1 MTTDQRL
8 ARLER
13 QCRLFKAGFAL
24 VTVALAVVLLIG
36 AGQDQDKTK
45 VLEEVRARRFLLVDE
60 KNVERGVWSTSAD
73 GKVACFFM
81 HDNKGLARFQ
91 VIVTPDGDTTMI
103 VRGGKVDPPF
113 VQLHAT
119 ARGTSRLSVRAG
131 NGRGGIDIGFR
142 DDSPF
147 AISIMDR
154 TARLRTKLTLPE
166 HGDWAVEC
174 FDQDG
179 KPIRVP
185 ISK

>member
-1 MTTDQRL
+1 MKV
-8 ARLER
+8 AV
-13 QCRLFKAGFAL
+13 AGMA
-24 VTVALAVVLLIG
+24 VVLAVALLIG

-45 VLEEVRARRFLLVDE
+45 VLEEVRAGRFLLVDE
-60 KNVERGVWSTSAD
+60 ENVERGVCSTSAE

-81 HDNKGLARFQ
+81 HDNKGIARFQ
-91 VIVTPDGDTTMI
+91 VIVTPDGNTTMF
-103 VRGGKVDPPF
+103 VRGGKMDPPF

-154 TARLRTKLTLPE
+154 TDRLRTKLTLPE
-166 HGDWAVEC
+166 YCDWAVEC